1 MSSHFLSE
9 TKIVAQQEGLDPT
22 LIAPHERDVE
32 LDLHSTE
39 WGAQLEP
46 NWSLHTPGRAYYRD
60 LTVVSVEEGQEGEGA
75 AQEEDRPLRDHIV
88 RFPSA
93 PIYGINR
100 TQDYELNFTRPN
112 LHTVRLLT
120 RPGKDDLPITRL
132 FLLQNGLNEVE
143 NLRFFYRL
151 ADWILKEDESSKQP
165 CRSACL
171 LAPFPGHLMHFPY
184 AGPFAQLPLS
194 RYLSDAGDLFRHF
207 LRYMVETRWLLSI
220 INPTPPESW
229 LVGGEPLPQ
238 DDLPVSLLEDW
249 EALRDASVDALKDE
263 TNTPDPEF
271 SNEALVGQ
279 AIGIKDARSTVGTL
293 RELLGREAGS
303 PQLPIHVVGYS
314 LGGFVAQCVFFAWPN
329 MITSCATICSGGAIR
344 ALSPTAFAHSEEWQ
358 SVLHSLRAEIEGSML
373 ARKISRG
380 EEEGRVAGI
389 DSAQFGYFH
398 RIFNQVFLQ
407 EDHAS
412 YKQRL
417 SEHGSRMLFVSG
429 GEDPIVKTRDVLDAS
444 PDEGITML
452 SVARL
457 THFLAE
463 DARSELEDEQRR
475 FWLPEAGGLVA
486 RAASRAEELKEKELA
501 KASELRAKAESP
513 SKVTGRKPNQRD
525 LASPDFEAAL
535 DWVVDLVTPRTGW
548 LFICRNGIPAAFL
561 PPEHRL
567 AQGTALHHH
576 DVAVQDYVLG
586 LARRAKALERIRN
599 RTTLCLSRNLKPT
612 FIGSGELFDPHSDAV
627 GKLVTQ
633 EERSDAWESFVEE
646 WKDEVRW
653 FEAGQIGKSP
663 RGWKRDKGYQKIA
676 RNFTRHSAHREGIGN
691 KDLKVSRLPDVWI
704 SLAKGVIDM
713 PDTNPEV
720 TAMSFVNWMAE
731 IAAEHQSDS
740 ARSREQGQTEVLN
753 EYLAE
758 GKVRIV
764 RVSGSELNPRYRGRF
779 EAKLE
784 PALLLLFHC
793 AAGLLRSRRG
803 TSST

>member
-1 MSSHFLSE
+1 MASHSISE
-9 TKIVAQQEGLDPT
+9 TRIVAQDEGLDPT
-22 LIAPHERDVE
+22 LIAPHERDVS

-39 WGAQLEP
+39 WGAELQP
-46 NWSLHTPGRAYYRD
+46 VWSLHKAVRAYYRD
-60 LTVVSVEEGQEGEGA
+60 LTVLSEDEE
-75 AQEEDRPLRDHIV
+75 RPLRDHIV

-100 TQDYELNFTRPN
+100 KQDYELNFTRPN
-112 LHTVRLLT
+112 LHTLRLLT
-120 RPGKDDLPITRL
+120 RPGNDGKPITRL
-132 FLLQNGLNEVE
+132 FLLQNGLNEWE

-151 ADWILKEDESSKQP
+151 ADWILKEDETSKEP

-220 INPTPPESW
+220 VNPTPPETW
-229 LVGGEPLPQ
+229 LVGGDPLPQ
-238 DDLPVSLLEDW
+238 EELPVNLLEDW
-249 EALRDASVDALKDE
+249 EALRDASVAALESE
-263 TNTPDPEF
+263 TNTPDAEI
-271 SNEALVGQ
+271 SHEALVGQ
-279 AIGIKDARSTVGTL
+279 PIELKDADSAVNTI
-293 RELLGREAGS
+293 RELLGRKADS
-303 PQLPIHVVGYS
+303 PQIPIHVVGYS

-373 ARKISRG
+373 AGKISRADAD
-380 EEEGRVAGI
+380 GRIAGI

-407 EDHAS
+407 EDQAS

-463 DARSELEDEQRR
+463 EARSELEDEQRQ
-475 FWLPEAGGLVA
+475 FWLPESGGLIA
-486 RAASRAEELKEKELA
+486 RAATRAEELKAKELRQA
-501 KASELRAKAESP
+501 DELRTKAESP
-513 SKVTGRKPNQRD
+513 AKAAGREPNQRD
-525 LASPDFEAAL
+525 LGSPDFEAAL
-535 DWVVDLVTPRTGW
+535 DWVVGGVTRKTGW
-548 LFICRNGIPAAFL
+548 LFVCRNGIPAAFL
-561 PPEHRL
+561 PAEHRL

-576 DVAVQDYVLG
+576 DVAVQGYVLG
-586 LARRAKALERIRN
+586 LARRARSLDEIRD
-599 RTTLCLSRNLKPT
+599 RTTLCLSAKLKPA
-612 FIGSGELFDPHSDAV
+612 FIGSGELFDPHNDAV
-627 GKLVTQ
+627 GKLVT
-633 EERSDAWESFVEE
+633 EAERDEAWSSFVHD
-646 WKDEVRW
+646 WNDRVRW

-663 RGWKRDKGYQKIA
+663 KGLKRERHFQKIA
-676 RNFTRHSAHREGIGN
+676 RNFARHHAHREGIGS
-691 KDLKVSRLPDVWI
+691 KDLKISRLPDVWI

-713 PDTNPEV
+713 HDTDPEV
-720 TAMSFVNWMAE
+720 TAMNFVSWVDEMVARQ
-731 IAAEHQSDS
+731 QSNPKMD
-740 ARSREQGQTEVLN
+740 EPGG
-753 EYLAE
+753 LAE
-758 GKVRIV
+758 LLAKGEVRIV

-779 EAKLE
+779 EAKPE
-784 PALLLLFHC
+784 PALLLLSHC
-793 AAGLLRSRRG
+793 AASLLRSRRG
-803 TSST
+803 EAPD